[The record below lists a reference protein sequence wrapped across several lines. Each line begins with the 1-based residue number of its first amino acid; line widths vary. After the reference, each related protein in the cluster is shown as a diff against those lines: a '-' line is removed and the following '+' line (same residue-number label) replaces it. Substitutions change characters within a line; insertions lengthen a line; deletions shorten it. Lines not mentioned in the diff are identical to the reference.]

1 LSEGWVGS
9 AAYVCSALLV
19 GGIKSAKCFSNE
31 MLLLENT
38 VSELAQKFFQN
49 TIIDQNHFPEKT
61 VDSNNVKSY

>member
-1 LSEGWVGS
+1 MFHLSKGWVGS

-38 VSELAQKFFQN
+38 VSELAQKLSLSENSFFK
-49 TIIDQNHFPEKT
+49 IP
-61 VDSNNVKSY
+61 S